1 MSKHFVI
8 IPKMSIDQDMLAK
21 LQDGLEKVG
30 LKRQMIAIIN
40 GKLSLRTKGDPLA
53 LPSEVRHL
61 ALKAAKTM
69 TRRDIAQLIEG
80 LVRELMIV
88 MEEEVMKRRPRPAGP
103 KSVWEEF
110 PEELRPPQADQ
121 GGSEDIVRTAVK

>member
-1 MSKHFVI
+1 VNKHFVI

-21 LQDGLEKVG
+21 MQDGLEKVG

-61 ALKAAKTM
+61 ARKAAKTM
-69 TRRDIAQLIEG
+69 TRRDIAGFIES
-80 LVRELMIV
+80 LVKELMIV
-88 MEEEVMKRRPRPAGP
+88 IEEEVAKRRPRPAGP
-103 KSVWEEF
+103 RSVWEEF

-121 GGSEDIVRTAVK
+121 GGSEDIVITAVK